1 MLHPPASVR
10 CPWLPATGRQAAA
23 VEPRSLRNCCLRPTF
38 VLLTVPCPS
47 PALQDVAVEPL
58 NPHLFWSA
66 AEDGAV
72 RQFDT
77 RLP

>member
-1 MLHPPASVR
+1 M
-10 CPWLPATGRQAAA
+10 CDAAA
-23 VEPRSLRNCCLRPTF
+23 SCGIQKCLHAWELKEPNLI
-38 VLLTVPCPS
+38 CPHLC
-47 PALQDVAVEPL
+47 LQDVAVEPL

-77 RLP
+77 RVP